1 MKSKIWPRL
10 GIAAGVAGLLFL
22 WLAGILLAQSGISL
36 VRSPAPPVSIS
47 RGMTETFTWTVTTGG
62 NTPDRV
68 EYRVFDPL
76 ANVVDSQTYPGSSGL
91 SVTRLYTVPVAPPE
105 GRYLAE
111 VKYFSVQA
119 GEEASARVSFY
130 VAERGNLHVFK
141 FDDFNG
147 NGTQDAGDLPVLC

>member
-1 MKSKIWPRL
+1 
-10 GIAAGVAGLLFL
+10 
-22 WLAGILLAQSGISL
+22 
-36 VRSPAPPVSIS
+36 
-47 RGMTETFTWTVTTGG
+47 MTETFTWTVTTGG

-91 SVTRLYTVPVAPPE
+91 SVTSLYTVPVAPPE